1 MAPYLFMKSI
11 TKGEPI
17 RVFNHGKM
25 RRDFTYIDDIIQAVV
40 RIIGSKPYEAE
51 VPFRVYNIGHSR
63 PVELM
68 DFIHCIERA
77 TGKEAVCRYEE
88 MQPGD
93 VTCTYADTTRL
104 EEDFQY
110 APSTEIQDGIQRMYE
125 WFESYFNKNGAHSG
139 ISSTYCL

>member
-1 MAPYLFMKSI
+1 
-11 TKGEPI
+11 
-17 RVFNHGKM
+17 
-25 RRDFTYIDDIIQAVV
+25 
-40 RIIGSKPYEAE
+40 
-51 VPFRVYNIGHSR
+51 
-63 PVELM
+63 M

-139 ISSTYCL
+139 IPSTCCL